1 MNRKTNIVSLDEN
14 LINCI
19 KICLSNVSSFSNLA
33 RNLSDNEIR
42 KEIKKENEELQ
53 NQTIAKRNKF
63 EIFTNSIITLLG
75 DDKFK
80 IEKTITPK
88 QCPFCHLI

>member
-88 QCPFCHLI
+88 QCPNFFYI

>member
-53 NQTIAKRNKF
+53 NKTIAKRKKL
-63 EIFTNSIITLLG
+63 EIITNSIIT
-75 DDKFK
+75 
-80 IEKTITPK
+80 
-88 QCPFCHLI
+88 